1 MKKTITQ
8 KDVILFSF
16 LDDNDLQLLSDENPE
31 EMQVGENIIN
41 NILNYSKALRVIKTK
56 SIENVHLILN

>member
-41 NILNYSKALRVIKTK
+41 NILNYSKALWVVKTK
-56 SIENVHLILN
+56 AIENVHLILN